1 MCPTDLLFKYEEL
14 GYIVMFNFRARMI
27 SALAVAT
34 ATTGF
39 AQYQQAGAQ
48 AKGADKSALR
58 GELVKTGL
66 YFISGAGGNT
76 LLRLSA
82 NGLILVDG
90 KLPGNYQALILFLKK
105 ISDQPIRVLINTDY
119 HEDHTGN
126 NASFL
131 ESGAEILAQ
140 ENVRDK
146 LNASSPPGA
155 KAGLPT
161 KTYDRDF
168 SFHLGGIEVQ
178 VMHFANA
185 HTNGD
190 SVVYF
195 SDLKVIAV
203 GDLYA
208 VTPDPDYAAGGS
220 LAGWGPALTEILKL
234 DFDVAVPGT
243 GPTVTRADLQTFK
256 RKIETM
262 VARGKSLVKSGVP
275 RDRIMAELLTSD
287 LGFQMNFTPS
297 QLERFYAELSDTK

>member
-1 MCPTDLLFKYEEL
+1 ML
-14 GYIVMFNFRARMI
+14 NFRARVI
-27 SALAVAT
+27 SALAAATVA
-34 ATTGF
+34 AGF
-39 AQYQQAGAQ
+39 AQYQQAGSQ
-48 AKGADKSALR
+48 AKGADKSALS

-66 YFISGAGGNT
+66 YLISGAGGNT

-90 KLPGNYQALILFLKK
+90 KLPGNYQALTVFLKK

-131 ESGAEILAQ
+131 EAGAQILAQ
-140 ENVRDK
+140 ENVRNK

-195 SDLKVIAV
+195 PNLKVIAV

-208 VTPDPDYAAGGS
+208 ATPNPDYAAGGS
-220 LAGWGPALTEILKL
+220 LAGWGPVLTEILKL
-234 DFDVAVPGT
+234 DFDVVVPGAGRT
-243 GPTVTRADLQTFK
+243 LARADLQ
-256 RKIETM
+256 
-262 VARGKSLVKSGVP
+262 A
-275 RDRIMAELLTSD
+275 
-287 LGFQMNFTPS
+287 FQ
-297 QLERFYAELSDTK
+297 K